1 MLTRPVA
8 AILLVTCIPQLN
20 GCAVRTTQRV
30 PLGEVRLADPAAAM
44 ARPSFVSGITTRDG
58 AQVAFDTLSARVTND
73 SVYATV
79 QGRLY
84 VISLRQVVRILVVRN
99 GETVVTNASAL
110 TTVLPRPQ
118 ENILGVTTVGGRG
131 VEFNR
136 TLRPWVA
143 NDTLYATT
151 LQGTS
156 FKIPVRD
163 VRHFWVRRV
172 DVTLSALVTIAVT
185 ALALGVFGGFV
196 LYCERHGC
204 QHRGFPRVR

>member
-1 MLTRPVA
+1 MFTRPVA
-8 AILLVTCIPQLN
+8 AILLVTFIPQLT

-44 ARPSFVSGITTRDG
+44 ARPSFISGITTRDG
-58 AQVAFDTLSARVTND
+58 AQVTFDTLSARVAND

-79 QGRLY
+79 QGRPY
-84 VISLRQVVRILVVRN
+84 AISLRQVVRILVVRN

-110 TTVLPRPQ
+110 PTVLPKSQ
-118 ENILGVTTVGGRG
+118 EEIIGITTVGDRG

-136 TLRPWVA
+136 ALRPWVA

-172 DVTLSALVTIAVT
+172 DEALSALVILAVPV
-185 ALALGVFGGFV
+185 LALGVFGGWL
-196 LYCERHGC
+196 LYGRYHCC
-204 QHRGFPRVR
+204 